1 MLLPMLAALATINT
15 FIYVFKVITK
25 KEEEENKEKRKN
37 GESGKPRIKFSRL
50 KILFFENLTGFVDL
64 KFCIGV

>member
-25 KEEEENKEKRKN
+25 KEEEENKEKKEKRQSAASQ
-37 GESGKPRIKFSRL
+37 ESNFLVLKYCFLRI
-50 KILFFENLTGFVDL
+50 
-64 KFCIGV
+64 